1 MKPSGI
7 CKHHTFTGNIFDLL
21 LLFTGDF
28 TFHTL
33 QQIKLDSRR
42 ETSKSELSRNLKR
55 TAQEKGFVISDNQGE
70 GNCMFFA
77 LSEQLDV
84 VKGMRISHEEMR
96 QTVVHYLMDHPTLV
110 SRSTNL
116 AFLTVFYNLHELDD
130 IVSRCCDYFNCPSP
144 LQHWYEIQWSKW
156 SVYVLSQHRQ
166 HHFFCSGDVY
176 AFWTTRT
183 ANIVLVHP

>member
-7 CKHHTFTGNIFDLL
+7 GKHHTFTGNIFDLL

-84 VKGMRISHEEMR
+84 VKGMRISHEEIR

-116 AFLTVFYNLHELDD
+116 AFLTVFYNLHEHDD
-130 IVSRCCDYFNCPSP
+130 IVSRCCDYFSCPLP
-144 LQHWYEIQWSKW
+144 L
-156 SVYVLSQHRQ
+156 
-166 HHFFCSGDVY
+166 
-176 AFWTTRT
+176 TTL
-183 ANIVLVHP
+183 I

>member
-28 TFHTL
+28 TFRTL

-55 TAQEKGFVISDNQGE
+55 TAQENGFVISNNQGE

-84 VKGMRISHEEMR
+84 VKGMRISSCSERAKNM
-96 QTVVHYLMDHPTLV
+96 QL
-110 SRSTNL
+110 
-116 AFLTVFYNLHELDD
+116 
-130 IVSRCCDYFNCPSP
+130 PSP
-144 LQHWYEIQWSKW
+144 
-156 SVYVLSQHRQ
+156 
-166 HHFFCSGDVY
+166 
-176 AFWTTRT
+176 
-183 ANIVLVHP
+183 